1 MCLSL
6 IIGLA
11 WRQFLICGESG
22 HCWGLTENL
31 ITITDKLTEGQKQQ
45 DDGGRNE
52 VDGDVVPGEVD
63 PCGLLHLVQPLL
75 ILEEVPKPV

>member
-6 IIGLA
+6 NIGLA
-11 WRQFLICGESG
+11 WRRYLICGVSG
-22 HCWGLTENL
+22 HWGLTENL
-31 ITITDKLTEGQKQQ
+31 ITITDKLTEGQKQE
-45 DDGGRNE
+45 DDGGGDE

-63 PCGLLHLVQPLL
+63 PRRLLHLVQPLL

>member
-6 IIGLA
+6 A
-11 WRQFLICGESG
+11 WRQYLICG
-22 HCWGLTENL
+22 HWGLTENL

-45 DDGGRNE
+45 DDGGGDKI
-52 VDGDVVPGEVD
+52 DGDVVPGEVD
-63 PCGLLHLVQPLL
+63 PCGLLHFVQPIL